1 MHIIE
6 SVIHMAKTMAMP
18 VIVEGVEV
26 KEQCDYLMG
35 LGIRYIQGYYFYKP
49 VSTAEFEKLISD
61 ESKVDPRGFVFK
73 ANEEFGIREFLND
86 TVYSDS
92 MLNQIIGPAAIYAL
106 HGEDIDIIRFN
117 QMLYHE
123 VNVPDFQ
130 SKLLGIQKEMPEN
143 EVPGL
148 FAALK
153 QAYDDRLNGSSG
165 VFTFKKVDGTASRFL
180 IHFYF
185 LNEDEDQ
192 RRFYGA
198 VRDVTEITSLHRR
211 LELLSRFTS
220 RTVLYLV
227 YRQGRY
233 SFDVTA
239 HGLEQD
245 MGLSAK
251 QLEEELNNRV
261 FCRRMDEKEGGT
273 LWSIAQK
280 CAENKEN
287 TMTEVKIKRD
297 DGSTMQ
303 VLVYADFVDDEIGDV
318 RCILSMGK
326 K

>member
-61 ESKVDPRGFVFK
+61 EAKVDPRGFVFK

-130 SKLLGIQKEMPEN
+130 SKLLGIQKEMPGN

-180 IHFYF
+180 IHFYL

-198 VRDVTEITSLHRR
+198 ARDVTEITSLHRR

-251 QLEEELNNRV
+251 QLEEELNNRYFV
-261 FCRRMDEKEGGT
+261 GAWMRKKGARYGALRRNARR
-273 LWSIAQK
+273 IR
-280 CAENKEN
+280 
-287 TMTEVKIKRD
+287 KIR
-297 DGSTMQ
+297 
-303 VLVYADFVDDEIGDV
+303 
-318 RCILSMGK
+318 
-326 K
+326 